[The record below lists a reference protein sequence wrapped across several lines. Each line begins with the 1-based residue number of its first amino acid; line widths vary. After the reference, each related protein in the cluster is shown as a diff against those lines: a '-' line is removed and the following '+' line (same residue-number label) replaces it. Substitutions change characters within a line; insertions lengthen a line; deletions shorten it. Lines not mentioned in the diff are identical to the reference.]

1 MYTLPAARPAPLYSL
16 SPPGSHP
23 PPSAYPSPR
32 STGRLDALTTAALG
46 EATSALSLHDYAMV
60 NAAADGSTAASDG
73 PRSVSPAL
81 AKDDEGG
88 SGKGKQPRKR
98 GRKRINEDLTNIKG
112 DDTLDSDAKRK
123 LQNRAAQRAFR
134 ERKEKHVS
142 DLEDKVAAQESELA
156 QCRELIE
163 QLRAENEALRRGDS
177 VPSVLSGES
186 PYVQRTLPSS
196 DRTGSPPD
204 VKPSLDS
211 PAPVS
216 SSPSFAKILADPSL
230 QAACG
235 AAPPPPNALPPPTPA
250 AFPSPPEQQ
259 PQSSTSAPP
268 FAIEQQP
275 PAPVLDIDMTG
286 LDDLSFDFDA
296 PFDFSDSISLPPI
309 FSSLMDDLVLPPSV
323 PPSTLQSAVV
333 YSDDVCPGEDDEPP
347 PLPNGRIPCDKP
359 ECDFTAVSCALPI
372 PWRPPQAT
380 GNDKDLWVAQKCWAK
395 LLSHPLFVQ
404 CDSDDLCQELRD
416 KTRCSD
422 DGRLVCHKNDV
433 CDIFRSI
440 PAKVKLRQQQ
450 LSMR

>member
-1 MYTLPAARPAPLYSL
+1 
-16 SPPGSHP
+16 
-23 PPSAYPSPR
+23 
-32 STGRLDALTTAALG
+32 
-46 EATSALSLHDYAMV
+46 MV
-60 NAAADGSTAASDG
+60 NAGADGSTAASDG
-73 PRSVSPAL
+73 LRSVSPAL

-112 DDTLDSDAKRK
+112 NDTLDSDVKRK

-186 PYVQRTLPSS
+186 PFAQRTLPSS

-216 SSPSFAKILADPSL
+216 SSPSFANILAGPSP

-235 AAPPPPNALPPPTPA
+235 AAPPPPNVLPPPAPA

-259 PQSSTSAPP
+259 LQPSTSAPP
-268 FAIEQQP
+268 FAIEQQSS
-275 PAPVLDIDMTG
+275 APVLDIDMTG

-323 PPSTLQSAVV
+323 PPSTVPSAVV

-404 CDSDDLCQELRD
+404 CDSVRLFSTCSSALRSLLSLASAPAASFDSTLTSFRPSGIPLAQRPQDDLCQELRD

-440 PAKVKLRQQQ
+440 PARVKLRQQQ